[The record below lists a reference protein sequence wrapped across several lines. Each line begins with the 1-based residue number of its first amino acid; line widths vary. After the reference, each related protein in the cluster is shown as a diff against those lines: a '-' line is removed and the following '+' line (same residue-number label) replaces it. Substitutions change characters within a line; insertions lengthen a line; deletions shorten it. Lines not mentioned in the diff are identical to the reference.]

1 MAEKGDAMREPR
13 EIAHLV
19 QEAIDK
25 GATSV
30 EEIHKSIANL
40 PLKVLEEIKFLKQP
54 VREVRRVQDRSIGAV
69 YDLIREI
76 NRRVGK
82 LAADMLRR
90 RQTAAGARRSP
101 TASAR
106 ASRRKS

>member
-1 MAEKGDAMREPR
+1 MSERKD
-13 EIAHLV
+13 IADLV

-25 GATSV
+25 GATTV
-30 EEIHKSIANL
+30 EDIHKSIANL
-40 PLKVLEEIKFLKQP
+40 PLKVLEEIKVLKKP
-54 VREVRRVQDRSIGAV
+54 IKEVRRVQDNSIGAV

-90 RQTAAGARRSP
+90 RRTAARGQRSRTAR
-101 TASAR
+101 T
-106 ASRRKS
+106 KS